1 MTALRSRGWLMAML
15 LAWPAGLAAQ
25 HNEPPAPAAYALQG
39 VTVVSPDGAQRPG
52 MTVVVRGGLIEAMG
66 PNVAAPPD
74 AEVLEGDSLFLYPGL
89 VDAAGKAEY
98 KFPEID
104 VDQSQ
109 VGSWNPPRSVQSFM
123 PHRRVVDN
131 LVATGK
137 DLADQRRAGVVA
149 AAVHPDGRLM
159 PGRGTVLLMRPDAET
174 PTQLVLVPTLGP
186 AMSLQGAQNV
196 YPQRLFAVIAFY
208 RQVFEDARH
217 LAAHQRAYERG
228 RNGVN
233 APQWDPDLHVLQG
246 AMSGDT
252 PVFFSADLGRDI
264 QRVLML
270 SEEYGFSPIIVG
282 GEEAWKVAD
291 ELKARNVPVLISLDF
306 PEPER
311 WKPEEKTSEAEPEPE
326 PEPGAANGAG
336 TNGSQEE
343 EELDAAAQREKQ
355 RLEDI
360 YANAGRLAEAGVQFA
375 LTSGGG
381 EADILEGTRKAIEYG
396 LSEEAALTALTTS
409 PAALLGIEP
418 VVRIQVGG
426 PATFVVSGGPL
437 FGEDSKVAYTFVEG
451 GLEKPAKKSGE
462 TEEATVDVTGTWEI
476 TTVSEIG
483 TNTHRASF
491 TQKGSDLE
499 GSMSSRFG
507 EGPISNGSVS
517 GNEISFEIVRT
528 IEDNRLRIEYTG
540 TVEGDE
546 ITGEGTTRMGG
557 FTWTAK
563 RIGGPNGR

>member
-1 MTALRSRGWLMAML
+1 MAIL
-15 LAWPAGLAAQ
+15 LAWPAGLAGQ

-39 VTVVSPDGAQRPG
+39 VTVVSPDGVQRPG
-52 MTVVVRGGLIEAMG
+52 MTVVVRGGLIEAIG

-98 KFPEID
+98 KFPEIE

-149 AAVHPDGRLM
+149 AAVHADGRLM
-159 PGRGTVLLMRPDAET
+159 PGRGTVLLMRLDAET
-174 PTQLVLVPTLGP
+174 STELVLVPTLGP
-186 AMSLQGAQNV
+186 AMSLQGAQSV

-208 RQVFEDARH
+208 RQAFEDARH

-228 RNGVN
+228 RNGVS
-233 APQWDPDLHVLQG
+233 APQWDPDLDVLQE

-282 GEEAWKVAD
+282 GEEAWKAAD
-291 ELKARNVPVLISLDF
+291 ELKARNTPVLISLDF

-311 WKPEEKTSEAEPEPE
+311 WKPEEKKSEE
-326 PEPGAANGAG
+326 EPGAANGAG
-336 TNGSQEE
+336 MNGSQEE

-396 LSEEAALTALTTS
+396 LSEEAALAALTTS
-409 PAALLGIEP
+409 PAALLGIER
-418 VVRIQVGG
+418 VVRVQVGG
-426 PATFVVSGGPL
+426 PATFVASDGPL
-437 FGEDSKVAYTFVEG
+437 FGEDAKVVYTFVEG
-451 GLEKPAKKSGE
+451 GLEKPAKKGGA

-491 TQKGSDLE
+491 TQNGSDLE

-507 EGPISNGSVS
+507 EGPISNGLVS

-528 IEDNRLRIEYTG
+528 IQDNRLRIEYTG

-563 RIGGPNGR
+563 KIGGPNGR